1 MLKRILRRLAGPSQA
16 EAGEVTRALARLSD
30 AQRDHTQAVI
40 GRLGQLSDLISRRA
54 TSKDANEILHTVR
67 EATALVARSLPD
79 GASGKD
85 DEIALIEFL
94 DSIARGT
101 RPIIIGPW
109 TGEVGFELL
118 YWVPFVEWFRERWRI
133 DPERLVIVSRGGTAS
148 WYGIPKARYVDIF
161 TVMSPT
167 AFRDQTSHDE
177 HKQRHVSPLD
187 EAILAAV
194 QERLGLED
202 AASFHPR
209 RMYRVLAPFWNGD
222 AGFALVDRFTTHRRI
237 AAGDDPVC
245 AGLPAEYV
253 AARFYFSDAFP
264 DTSANRG
271 LAQRM
276 VQTIAEQVPVVLLN
290 PGLTIDDH
298 ADAAS
303 TASARII
310 GIADRLVPERN
321 LAAQTAVIAGARA
334 FVGTYGGYSYLA
346 PLCGVP
352 AVAFYSER
360 DFKLHHLAAAQRVF
374 GQLGDA
380 TVVAVD
386 TRQIDVLRLVTE
398 SLGGEGAR
406 GQGGKG

>member
-1 MLKRILRRLAGPSQA
+1 MLKRILRRLAGPSPDQ
-16 EAGEVTRALARLSD
+16 AGEVTRALARLSD

-79 GASGKD
+79 GASEKR

-94 DSIARGT
+94 DSIAKGT
-101 RPIIIGPW
+101 RPIIVGPW

-118 YWVPFVEWFRERWRI
+118 YWVPFVEWFRERWRL
-133 DPERLVIVSRGGTAS
+133 DPARLVIVSRGGTAS
-148 WYGIPKARYVDIF
+148 WYGIPGARYVDIF
-161 TVMSPT
+161 TLMPPA
-167 AFRDQTSHDE
+167 AFRDQTDQDE
-177 HKQRHVSPLD
+177 HKQRHVAPLD
-187 EAILAAV
+187 EAIVTDV
-194 QERLGLED
+194 QGRLGLKD
-202 AASFHPR
+202 AASLHPR
-209 RMYRVLAPFWNGD
+209 RMYRVLAPFWNAE
-222 AGFALVDRFTTHRRI
+222 AGFALLDRFTIHRPI
-237 AAGDDPVC
+237 TADDDAVC
-245 AGLPAEYV
+245 AGLPPEYV

-264 DTSANRG
+264 DTAANRA

-276 VQTIAEQVPVVLLN
+276 VRAIAERVPVVLLN

-303 TASARII
+303 APSARII
-310 GIADRLVPERN
+310 SIADRLVPERN

-352 AVAFYSER
+352 AIAFYSDR
-360 DFKLHHLAAAQRVF
+360 AFKRHHLAAAQHIF
-374 GQLGDA
+374 EGLGSA
-380 TVVAVD
+380 TVVAID
-386 TRQIDVLRLVTE
+386 TRHADLVQLAT
-398 SLGGEGAR
+398 SVA
-406 GQGGKG
+406 KT